1 MSWFYRQ
8 SQEGRAAVIAYDRIR
23 RLTPDQLKAAQSRAM
38 PRKQTGPVQT
48 KAQAQAILM
57 AALGRKQ

>member
-1 MSWFYRQ
+1 ML
-8 SQEGRAAVIAYDRIR
+8 AYDRIR
-23 RLTPDQLKAAQSRAM
+23 RLTPDQLKTAQSRAM